1 MIKILILII
10 LVIRLIFT
18 TRIKIIPK
26 MNLFN
31 NTVQEIQ
38 INVKLF
44 KILLVMLFELLM
56 NFPKVKRVV
65 SSDGQLLSIV

>member
-31 NTVQEIQ
+31 SIVQEIQ